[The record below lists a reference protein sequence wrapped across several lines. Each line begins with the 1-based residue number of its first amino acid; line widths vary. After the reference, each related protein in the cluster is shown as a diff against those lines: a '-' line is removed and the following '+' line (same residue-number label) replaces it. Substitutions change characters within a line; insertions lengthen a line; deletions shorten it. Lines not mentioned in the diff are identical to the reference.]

1 MIQLLPNLP
10 SNTVGVT
17 ASREVDAIDYERVL
31 IPAVEA
37 ALKRHEKV
45 RFLYQFSDDFTGFT
59 AGAMWDD
66 MKIGLAHLG
75 AWEKVAIVTD
85 FAWVANATRMFR
97 FVMPC
102 PVRVF
107 PVRDRAEAEAWI
119 AA

>member
-1 MIQLLPNLP
+1 MIHLLPNLP

-17 ASREVDAIDYERVL
+17 ASGQVGAIDYETVL

-37 ALKRHEKV
+37 ALKQHGKV

-66 MKIGLAHLG
+66 MKIGLAHLK
-75 AWEKVAIVTD
+75 AWEKLAVVTD
-85 FAWVANATRMFR
+85 FAWVANATSMFR

-107 PVRDRAEAEAWI
+107 STRDRAEAEAWI
-119 AA
+119 TA